1 MPKKVIYPRFIN
13 ISPLKEIHAK
23 LLFKKIAEIVQNLH
37 NNGVYHRD
45 IKTENILLDEKF
57 NLFISD
63 FGFSTTEKVSSKKVG
78 TYCYAAPEIFI
89 SACNCQKVDIFAL
102 GVTLFNL
109 VTSTYGFDEAQSSDT
124 FYKLIAIR
132 KYPEYWE
139 KTSSIIKNTI
149 SEEFKNLYLKM
160 VAYRVSERPSIK
172 EILEDEWMK
181 EINEKNEKEIKELES
196 EIYKEFCDREEII
209 KNLTEKNVTK
219 PNNDKYDNNIKGEN
233 RNTSEGG
240 KDDFEEILPKTFRKG
255 KYLENFNVINGDL
268 DPVIFMNDLTKN
280 LRKGNNMKEKD
291 YDCKSIVASK
301 YKLKFRA
308 TFEKVTNVESDEEID
323 EDIKKEFEKLKLE
336 EEKEEEKEDENGE
349 ENEEEDE
356 ENEDEIIKK
365 KCSIIIE
372 LYKYGDK
379 KHLLRYVRK
388 SGTLDDFYKIL
399 KFINNCIDKIIN

>member
-1 MPKKVIYPRFIN
+1 MSEKEEIIDNKYKKREQKGSGLTSKVFRVEEINTNKIYAAKIFEKNKYFNNEKQILELLKGKNVPNMINIITGGEISSEKKYLILEYAQKGDLSRFIN
-13 ISPLKEIHAK
+13 INPLKEIHAK

-78 TYCYAAPEIFI
+78 TYCYAAPEIFRN
-89 SACNCQKVDIFAL
+89 SAYNCQKVDIFAL

-139 KTSSIIKNTI
+139 KTSTIIKNTI

-219 PNNDKYDNNIKGEN
+219 PNNDKYDKNIKGEN
-233 RNTSEGG
+233 RNTSEGE
-240 KDDFEEILPKTFRKG
+240 KMILK
-255 KYLENFNVINGDL
+255 KYYQKRL
-268 DPVIFMNDLTKN
+268 
-280 LRKGNNMKEKD
+280 
-291 YDCKSIVASK
+291 
-301 YKLKFRA
+301 
-308 TFEKVTNVESDEEID
+308 
-323 EDIKKEFEKLKLE
+323 
-336 EEKEEEKEDENGE
+336 EKEN
-349 ENEEEDE
+349 
-356 ENEDEIIKK
+356 IW
-365 KCSIIIE
+365 
-372 LYKYGDK
+372 
-379 KHLLRYVRK
+379 
-388 SGTLDDFYKIL
+388 KIL
-399 KFINNCIDKIIN
+399 M

>member
-1 MPKKVIYPRFIN
+1 
-13 ISPLKEIHAK
+13 
-23 LLFKKIAEIVQNLH
+23 
-37 NNGVYHRD
+37 
-45 IKTENILLDEKF
+45 
-57 NLFISD
+57 
-63 FGFSTTEKVSSKKVG
+63 VG
-78 TYCYAAPEIFI
+78 TYCYAAPEIFRN
-89 SACNCQKVDIFAL
+89 STLDCQKVDIFAL

-109 VTSTYGFDEAQSSDT
+109 VTSTYGFDEAKISDKL
-124 FYKLIAIR
+124 YKLIAIR

-139 KTSSIIKNTI
+139 KTSTIIKNTI

-181 EINEKNEKEIKELES
+181 EINEKNEKEIKELEL

-219 PNNDKYDNNIKGEN
+219 PNNGKYDNNIKGEN

-268 DPVIFMNDLTKN
+268 EPVIFMNDLTKN

-308 TFEKVTNVESDEEID
+308 TFEKVANVESSEEID
-323 EDIKKEFEKLKLE
+323 EDIKKEFEKISPEGINQDEIKERLEHFIEIRIKISKMCTPILLKRSI
-336 EEKEEEKEDENGE
+336 
-349 ENEEEDE
+349 
-356 ENEDEIIKK
+356 EIIKK
-365 KCSIIIE
+365 YIDDEI
-372 LYKYGDK
+372 
-379 KHLLRYVRK
+379 K
-388 SGTLDDFYKIL
+388 SGAMPLSRNRIEEIKYILEELKNLEIFPDSEINESKEINNFTEAIAKSKKGHLFVLHNILSEFITTKENDIKIL
-399 KFINNCIDKIIN
+399 VKDIFKIISHEMGYDYE

>member
-1 MPKKVIYPRFIN
+1 
-13 ISPLKEIHAK
+13 
-23 LLFKKIAEIVQNLH
+23 
-37 NNGVYHRD
+37 
-45 IKTENILLDEKF
+45 
-57 NLFISD
+57 
-63 FGFSTTEKVSSKKVG
+63 
-78 TYCYAAPEIFI
+78 
-89 SACNCQKVDIFAL
+89 
-102 GVTLFNL
+102 
-109 VTSTYGFDEAQSSDT
+109 
-124 FYKLIAIR
+124 
-132 KYPEYWE
+132 
-139 KTSSIIKNTI
+139 
-149 SEEFKNLYLKM
+149 
-160 VAYRVSERPSIK
+160 
-172 EILEDEWMK
+172 MK

-268 DPVIFMNDLTKN
+268 EPVIFMNDLTKN

-308 TFEKVTNVESDEEID
+308 TFEKVVNVESSEEID
-323 EDIKKEFEKLKLE
+323 DDIKKELEKLKLE
-336 EEKEEEKEDENGE
+336 EEKEEE
-349 ENEEEDE
+349 NEEEDE
-356 ENEDEIIKK
+356 DNNDEIIKK
-365 KCSIIIE
+365 ECSINIE
-372 LYKYGDK
+372 LYKYGNN